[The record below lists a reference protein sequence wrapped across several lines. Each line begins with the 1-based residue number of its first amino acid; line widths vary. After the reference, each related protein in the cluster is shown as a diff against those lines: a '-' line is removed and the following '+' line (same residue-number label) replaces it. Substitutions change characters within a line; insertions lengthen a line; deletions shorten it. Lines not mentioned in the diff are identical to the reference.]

1 MATAEV
7 VRAPILHA
15 PTTGDEL
22 VDQWRGAYPRELAA
36 VPFYCLNALVAVT
49 DAALLDARTRRNVPR
64 HPIPEDAKRGGADL
78 PKR

>member
-1 MATAEV
+1 MATVDV

-22 VDQWRGAYPRELAA
+22 VDQWRSVFSRELAD
-36 VPFYCLNALVAVT
+36 VPFYCLNALAEVA

-64 HPIPEDAKRGGADL
+64 HPIPEDAKRGGAEL